1 VGEEEATMTDGA
13 LEAASLVQL
22 CVQRLRREI
31 LSGVLP
37 PGERLIEEQLTA
49 RFAISRGPVREALR
63 ELAQQGL
70 AEYLPRRGM
79 RVAELSAADA
89 DELFGL
95 RDVLERYALEVAL
108 TSSGGA
114 GLAGLTAAWQEM
126 AAAARAGDAFQE
138 NDAHQKFHVEVVA
151 LAGQRHLL
159 AAFEPV
165 ILKLQLRMATNLR
178 LEAENRADASQGV
191 ARHRRLLDAI
201 ATGEVTTAVEA
212 LAAHG
217 ARTYIG

>member
-1 VGEEEATMTDGA
+1 MTDGA
-13 LEAASLVQL
+13 LEATSLVQL
-22 CVQRLRREI
+22 CVRRLRHEI
-31 LSGVLP
+31 LSGLLP

-49 RFAISRGPVREALR
+49 RFGISRAPLREALR

-70 AEYLPRRGM
+70 IEHLPRRGV

-95 RDVLERYALEVAL
+95 RDVLERYALEIAL
-108 TSSGGA
+108 TSGGA
-114 GLAGLTAAWQEM
+114 SLAGLTAAWQEM
-126 AAAARAGDAFQE
+126 AEAARAGDAFRE
-138 NDAHQKFHVEVVA
+138 NDAHQKFHIEVVA
-151 LAGQRHLL
+151 MAGQRHLL
-159 AAFEPV
+159 QAFQPV

-178 LEAENRADASQGV
+178 LEIEHQADATQGV

-201 ATGEVTTAVEA
+201 TTGDVTAA
-212 LAAHG
+212 LAALASHG